1 MRFPKKINFKIVLT
15 ILAVAGLGA
24 FLLKEFVFQEKLKE
38 APIELG
44 GIPTPPKIK
53 LEVRTSNLP
62 PKAAYMA
69 IILDDWGNNYSLVK
83 EVLAVKRPMTLAVLP
98 NLPFSKKIAD
108 EAHRNHLGVML
119 HMPMQPM
126 NTLHPLEPHTIL
138 TTTPDAEIN
147 ELLSKALA
155 SVPHVEG
162 MNNHMGSAAT
172 SDLRVMRSVLKY
184 LKAKGLFF
192 IDSNVIPQ
200 TVGPRAAR
208 EAGIPFAMRDV
219 FIDNESTVDAV
230 KQKLLEAKN
239 IALRKGQVVVIG
251 HDKKQTL
258 QAIKEIVPSL
268 EKEGVRLVLVK
279 ELVK

>member
-24 FLLKEFVFQEKLKE
+24 FLLKDFVFQEKLKE

-108 EAHRNHLGVML
+108 EAHKNHLGVML

-126 NTLHPLEPHTIL
+126 NTRQPLEPHTIL